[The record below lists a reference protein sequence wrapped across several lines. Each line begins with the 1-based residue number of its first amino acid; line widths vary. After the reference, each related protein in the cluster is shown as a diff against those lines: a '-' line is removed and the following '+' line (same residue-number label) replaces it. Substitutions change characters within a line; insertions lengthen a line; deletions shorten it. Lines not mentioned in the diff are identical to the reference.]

1 MNDAVSV
8 PLIGQTVTVLDTP
21 ALIVD
26 LDVLEANIARIAG
39 LCRDN
44 GVNWRPHVKGN
55 KTVEIVRKEL
65 AAGAIGITCAKVGEA
80 EVMVAAGVRSILIA
94 NEIVGASKIARLVAL
109 QSRAEVMVGIN
120 SVANCAPIAAAA
132 EQAGVIVPVVI
143 EVNIGMNRA
152 GVAARRA
159 GGCTGQCGCGD
170 EGRAARRD

>member
-8 PLIGQTVTVLDTP
+8 PLTGQTVTVLDTP

-94 NEIVGASKIARLVAL
+94 NEIVGASKIARLVASAVAGRGD
-109 QSRAEVMVGIN
+109 SRDRDQLRPT
-120 SVANCAPIAAAA
+120 APRS
-132 EQAGVIVPVVI
+132 P
-143 EVNIGMNRA
+143 
-152 GVAARRA
+152 RRPS
-159 GGCTGQCGCGD
+159 
-170 EGRAARRD
+170 RRV